1 MTSGP
6 CYRQERASLFV
17 ERRREIALISCCVVL
32 LVTGL
37 AGAAREVRIIVDDDV
52 ISVSAIPG
60 FRVGDVLKQ
69 AGIELRD
76 GDKVTPGLSERI
88 GGRGVITV
96 ARGVPVTLTVDGVE
110 IQMNSAGPM
119 VKHVLAESGILLW
132 PLDEDVLSYL
142 CRLGVGSIGE
152 LQRMGQS
159 VLVDMLGEAGY
170 VIYQYSLGMDYS
182 QVSAVFPQ
190 NGVTFSKA
198 FDSPVSDWHALS
210 AITSEG
216 ASHLMEHQDLAY
228 MAVRRVEIA
237 LKCDNGHTVSCKKHL
252 VKPVGMYG
260 GLQRL
265 CGHLLNEI
273 FVTGHLHA
281 PVEAV
286 SISVYGSSPKKTGG
300 QIDMLFPSRF
310 SPYRAQ
316 ASDEVMDEVICKV
329 RERFGPGTVFPGREW
344 KLTRRDKLFLASEG
358 YIYEEGKRIASCCN
372 GR

>member
-1 MTSGP
+1 
-6 CYRQERASLFV
+6 
-17 ERRREIALISCCVVL
+17 
-32 LVTGL
+32 
-37 AGAAREVRIIVDDDV
+37 
-52 ISVSAIPG
+52 
-60 FRVGDVLKQ
+60 
-69 AGIELRD
+69 
-76 GDKVTPGLSERI
+76 
-88 GGRGVITV
+88 
-96 ARGVPVTLTVDGVE
+96 
-110 IQMNSAGPM
+110 
-119 VKHVLAESGILLW
+119 
-132 PLDEDVLSYL
+132 
-142 CRLGVGSIGE
+142 
-152 LQRMGQS
+152 
-159 VLVDMLGEAGY
+159 
-170 VIYQYSLGMDYS
+170 
-182 QVSAVFPQ
+182 VSAVFPQ

-210 AITSEG
+210 AIT
-216 ASHLMEHQDLAY
+216 
-228 MAVRRVEIA
+228 
-237 LKCDNGHTVSCKKHL
+237 
-252 VKPVGMYG
+252 GMYG

-316 ASDEVMDEVICKV
+316 ASGEVMDEVICKV